1 MKVILKQFL
10 FLLFDL
16 AEKQQ
21 QQQQAN
27 IDSSYTSS
35 VNTRVLPA
43 KNDNATTKGE
53 KKRQLLCS

>member
-35 VNTRVLPA
+35 VNTRVLPS
-43 KNDNATTKGE
+43 KNDNDTIKGE
-53 KKRQLLCS
+53 N